1 VGVLMHRGDIRG
13 GIQEGQVSRLVLKLV
28 VSCLSDDLVDS
39 FGVVRWLAFLESGL
53 SW

>member
-1 VGVLMHRGDIRG
+1 MHRGDIWG
-13 GIQEGQVSRLVLKLV
+13 GVQEGQVSRLVLKLV

-39 FGVVRWLAFLESGL
+39 FGVVRWLAFLESRL